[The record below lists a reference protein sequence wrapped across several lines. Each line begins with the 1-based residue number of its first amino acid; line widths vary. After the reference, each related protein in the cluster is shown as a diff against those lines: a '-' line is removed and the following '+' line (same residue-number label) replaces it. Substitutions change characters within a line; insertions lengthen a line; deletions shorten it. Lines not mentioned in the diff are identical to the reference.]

1 MIGITGE
8 KAMKTKRPIEHN
20 DLTAQAEDLAQ
31 YAVQRAT
38 NATTEDEIID
48 RALAILVRR
57 MRRPGAL
64 MDSPEVVRDWLRLRV
79 GGKPHEVF
87 GCIWLNARHEVIEA
101 GELFRGTL
109 TQTSVY
115 PREVVKDA
123 LRYNAAAV
131 ILYHNHPSGGAE
143 PSAADELLTRS
154 LKEALAMVDVRTLD
168 HMVVTAEKITSFAER
183 GLL

>member
-1 MIGITGE
+1 
-8 KAMKTKRPIEHN
+8 MKTKRPIEHN
-20 DLTAQAEDLAQ
+20 DLTAQTEDRAQ

-48 RALAILVRR
+48 MALAILVRR
-57 MRRPGAL
+57 MRRPGTL
-64 MDSPEVVRDWLRLRV
+64 MGSPQVVRDWLRLRV
-79 GGKPHEVF
+79 GGKPHEEF
-87 GCIWLNARHEVIEA
+87 GCIWLNARNEVIEA

-123 LRYNAAAV
+123 LRHNAAAV

-143 PSAADELLTRS
+143 PSAADEMLTRK
-154 LKEALAMVDVRTLD
+154 LKVALETVDTKVLD
-168 HMVVTAEKITSFAER
+168 HMVVTADKITSFAER